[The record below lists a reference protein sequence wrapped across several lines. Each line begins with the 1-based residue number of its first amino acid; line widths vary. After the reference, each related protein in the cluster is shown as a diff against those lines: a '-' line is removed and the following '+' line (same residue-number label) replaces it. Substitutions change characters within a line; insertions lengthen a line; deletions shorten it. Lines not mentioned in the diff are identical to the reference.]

1 MKFATLAALAC
12 AQAAA
17 LQNKAAINMVAE
29 AMSTVEEGSEA
40 HMHLQNAMESLTDTK
55 SKFTDAEILA
65 SHSQLVSVPI
75 DEKRALALKVS
86 PTYTLDSVNSVTLKS
101 FRKIVGYDTFES
113 IRKKNRSEAKDTS
126 DYYNVT
132 VSMMI
137 QRKPVEAA
145 AAPAADPYSPNGAQT
160 LASTLDKGFPYDDWE
175 TWTDG
180 RWLSELLITSIVEG
194 RKKSFEKLIHIAS
207 IIF

>member
-1 MKFATLAALAC
+1 MGTNAL
-12 AQAAA
+12 
-17 LQNKAAINMVAE
+17 
-29 AMSTVEEGSEA
+29 
-40 HMHLQNAMESLTDTK
+40 HSLNNNV
-55 SKFTDAEILA
+55 DAR
-65 SHSQLVSVPI
+65 SQVVHVPM
-75 DEKRALALKVS
+75 DEKRDLTLKVS
-86 PTYTLDSVNSVTLKS
+86 PTYQLDIVNSVTLKS

-160 LASTLDKGFPYDDWE
+160 LASTLDKGFPYD
-175 TWTDG
+175 
-180 RWLSELLITSIVEG
+180 
-194 RKKSFEKLIHIAS
+194 
-207 IIF
+207 

>member
-17 LQNKAAINMVAE
+17 VQNRAAINLVADAMASVE
-29 AMSTVEEGSEA
+29 AGSEA
-40 HMHLQNAMESLTDTK
+40 HAHLANAMESLTGTDA
-55 SKFTDAEILA
+55 KFTDAEILA

-86 PTYTLDSVNSVTLKS
+86 PTYTLDSVNSVTLK
-101 FRKIVGYDTFES
+101 S

-160 LASTLDKGFPYDDWE
+160 LASTLDKGFPYDD
-175 TWTDG
+175 
-180 RWLSELLITSIVEG
+180 
-194 RKKSFEKLIHIAS
+194 
-207 IIF
+207 

>member
-17 LQNKAAINMVAE
+17 VQNKNTMALVSE
-29 AMSTVEEGSEA
+29 AMSQLEAGSQA
-40 HMHLQNAMESLTDTK
+40 HEHLTNAMQSLAGAE
-55 SKFTDAEILA
+55 FTDAEILA

-75 DEKRALALKVS
+75 DEKRALSLKVA

-145 AAPAADPYSPNGAQT
+145 AAPATDPYSPNGAQT
-160 LASTLDKGFPYDDWE
+160 LAASLDKGFPYDD
-175 TWTDG
+175 
-180 RWLSELLITSIVEG
+180 
-194 RKKSFEKLIHIAS
+194 
-207 IIF
+207 